1 MTKATLPNVDT
12 REESWWKMEDTWVT
26 STKVFSFIKDLMS
39 EYIFNDDTSKIKP
52 KPRPKPKIIPI
63 KILDD
68 KLEYLNKKLQD
79 TKILPYQKRELITKI
94 TGGLCSICRETPT
107 KIASYDMGGWNNVNR
122 KIL

>member
-1 MTKATLPNVDT
+1 
-12 REESWWKMEDTWVT
+12 
-26 STKVFSFIKDLMS
+26 MS

-68 KLEYLNKKLQD
+68 KLEYLNKKLHD

-94 TGGLCSICRETPT
+94 TGGLCSIGRETPT